1 MLRRTRATL
10 GLLLATLTAT
20 ACTDPEGCKGD
31 WCGTAVIVG
40 ADADVLF
47 PPTMQG
53 DVANAIVDLVF
64 LKLADIGADLN
75 TLGDAGFEPRLARS
89 WSFEDSLTISF
100 TIDPRARWQDGRPV
114 TAADVTFT
122 FELYRDTL
130 VNSPQ
135 RPMLDRITTV
145 KAIDSLSV
153 VFRFDRFYPEQF
165 FDAVHHMRI
174 LPRHWLDTIPR
185 RELAAHPFTR
195 NPVGSGPYRL
205 LRWNRGESIE
215 LAGDSTFF
223 LGRPGLRRI
232 IWQVVPDPGVGI
244 TRLVAGEADVLNF
257 IGTPENLIRV
267 RQAFHL
273 RTVSYESNQ
282 YAYIGFNFR
291 NPARR
296 QELHPLF
303 ADREL
308 RRALSQAVDRSA
320 IVEAVLGELGAVVEG
335 PITTFIWIWSDT
347 LKALPFDSARAR
359 RVLEQLGWWDRDGDG
374 VRERGGRRLAFELL
388 VPTTSQLRRRASV
401 IVQEQLRRVGVAMSI
416 NELDWSTFLSR
427 AAAGQFDAIFG
438 AWALDPSPRQLRQ
451 YWGSPGIGGFNY
463 QRYSN
468 PEFDRLVESA
478 ALSTEPGRALELWH
492 AAIAVI
498 NQDAP
503 AIWIYAPRPMAAVHR
518 RFENVTIRSD
528 QWAATLWTWQV
539 GPDNLL
545 PRDRIAVR

>member
-1 MLRRTRATL
+1 MLRRARATL
-10 GLLLATLTAT
+10 GLLLGPLIAA
-20 ACTDPEGCKGD
+20 GCAESNGCEGD

-89 WSFEDSLTISF
+89 WTFEDSVTIRF
-100 TIDPRARWQDGRPV
+100 QLDPRARWHDGRPV
-114 TAADVTFT
+114 TASDVEFT
-122 FELYRDTL
+122 FEIYRDTL

-135 RPMLDRITTV
+135 RPMLDRIAAVT
-145 KAIDSLSV
+145 AADSLSV

-195 NPVGSGPYRL
+195 NPVGNGPYRL
-205 LRWNRGESIE
+205 VRWNRGESIE

-232 IWQVVPDPGVGI
+232 IWQVVADPGVGI

-257 IGTPENLIRV
+257 IGTPENLARV
-267 RQAFHL
+267 RQAPHL
-273 RTVSYESNQ
+273 RTVSYRSNQ

-291 NPARR
+291 NPARQR
-296 QELHPLF
+296 EPHPIF
-303 ADREL
+303 AERDL
-308 RRALSQAVDRSA
+308 RRALSMAVDRA
-320 IVEAVLGELGAVVEG
+320 AVVDAVLGELGTVLEG
-335 PITTFIWIWSDT
+335 PITSFMWIWSDT

-359 RVLEQLGWWDRDGDG
+359 RTLEQLGWIDRDGDG
-374 VRERGGRRLAFELL
+374 VRERGGLKLAFELL
-388 VPTTSQLRRRASV
+388 VPTTSQLRRRAAV
-401 IVQEQLRRVGVAMSI
+401 IVQEQLRRVGAAMSI

-463 QRYSN
+463 QKYRS
-468 PEFDRLVESA
+468 PEFDRLVERASA
-478 ALSTEPGRALELWH
+478 TGDRAQALELWH
-492 AAIAVI
+492 RAIGVI
-498 NQDAP
+498 TQDAP
-503 AIWIYAPRPMAAVHR
+503 AIWIYAPRPVAAVHR

-528 QWAATLWTWQV
+528 QWAATLWTWRV
-539 GPDNLL
+539 SPDNLL
-545 PRDRIAVR
+545 PRDRIAVH